1 LGRDEE
7 RPLVERLWAGEELAF
22 AEVVRTYQNR
32 IFNIVF
38 RMLSNRQEA
47 EDVAQEVFVSFYTS
61 IHRFRGDCSISS
73 WLYKIAINQCRN
85 RIKYLRLRRVTRD
98 DSFNERSL
106 RGIAHDDV
114 IGAPDFQAQVPRPDD
129 LAEGLQMER
138 FIQEALTSLEED
150 QRTLIVLRDI
160 EGLTYQDM
168 VEVLDEPLG
177 TIKSRLHRARMA
189 LKDKLARLLK

>member
-1 LGRDEE
+1 LDREEE
-7 RPLVERLWAGEELAF
+7 RPLVERLWAGDEQAF

-32 IFNIVF
+32 IFNLVY

-47 EDVAQEVFVSFYTS
+47 EDVAQEVFVSFYIS
-61 IHRFRGDCSISS
+61 LHRFRGDCSISS
-73 WLYKIAINQCRN
+73 WLYKIAVNQCRN

-106 RGIAHDDV
+106 RGIAPNDV
-114 IGAPDFQAQVPRPDD
+114 IGSPDFQSHVPRPDD
-129 LAEGLQMER
+129 MVAGLQMER
-138 FIQEALTSLEED
+138 VIQEALAALED
-150 QRTLIVLRDI
+150 DHRTLIVLRDI

-189 LKDKLARLLK
+189 LKDKVARLLK